1 MFNEKLK
8 HFLKH
13 FLIYVMT
20 LSFVTAFL
28 VSCVHPV
35 QASAISNT
43 DEFIEAM
50 TTEMERIQNAYEV
63 GLRVGTIFP
72 TIDSYTATA
81 GIYSLMNSY
90 DYYQMKYFDDI
101 DNTSSSYTVPSDLH
115 SVSGVYRTVANGDLY
130 PCTVYSFSER
140 EDNLFV
146 SGVHFSVRVSITNSY
161 SDWNVEP
168 SFSYWGNPYT
178 YNLGGSVS
186 VPTSGGSYSYNL
198 SIVDTSGYLR
208 SYIRSVGRAGASCYG
223 TILATTIPVISS
235 GTALSGSFNFGGYG
249 VSESLPSGEIEREE
263 PWNYYNDELLPYI
276 HNKYGDSDSVNSWLP
291 WHGQPWI
298 PGHVEPVDPSEP
310 DRPNSVDIPSNLP
323 AVPYIPGTPTEIPVE
338 IDTNG
343 TTELYEVYSPTTNQ
357 ITINGVAFI
366 IGAAGAFGAAGAA
379 GAAGGIYANG
389 QISIGGE
396 LFDIPS
402 FDLPID
408 GFDVPISIPDSNT
421 IQLGDLEFHF
431 NSDGTITIGD
441 MTFNLPLGE
450 PETIEAGAE
459 TYLIEYEL
467 PTFETLYVPAETV
480 PQISLSNYYDG
491 ITLLWDAVYD
501 LLDNT
506 GFLPLVYIMFGM
518 GVVAYIMW
526 KIGG

>member
-35 QASAISNT
+35 QASAESFA
-43 DEFIEAM
+43 DEFNDALR
-50 TTEMERIQNAYEV
+50 TELERYNDAYEV
-63 GLRVGTIFP
+63 ALATSVLTPEVP
-72 TIDSYTATA
+72 TWAMALEFY
-81 GIYSLMNSY
+81 GLMNTY
-90 DYYQMKYFDDI
+90 EYLNFTYFDNPDSAVYNVPNTPGTSGCYYFV
-101 DNTSSSYTVPSDLH
+101 DNTSTTKLRLCNISSPTNLHDGGLCVAAQDFSITYTYGFSGSIDIDLLTISFDTNQNGVINIAYPPQPFALRSFNATLTSDYGTYTKNRQSTSQYLDCGYKKNLQNYIPTFRYNELNNIRILQEICGRASDFVVPS
-115 SVSGVYRTVANGDLY
+115 
-130 PCTVYSFSER
+130 
-140 EDNLFV
+140 
-146 SGVHFSVRVSITNSY
+146 
-161 SDWNVEP
+161 
-168 SFSYWGNPYT
+168 GN
-178 YNLGGSVS
+178 
-186 VPTSGGSYSYNL
+186 
-198 SIVDTSGYLR
+198 
-208 SYIRSVGRAGASCYG
+208 
-223 TILATTIPVISS
+223 IS
-235 GTALSGSFNFGGYG
+235 
-249 VSESLPSGEIEREE
+249 RDE
-263 PWNYYNDELLPYI
+263 PWKYYNDLI
-276 HNKYGDSDSVNSWLP
+276 DDCHDKYGDTETVNDWLP
-291 WHGQPWI
+291 WHGQKWV
-298 PGHVEPVDPSEP
+298 PGHVGPYDPTEP
-310 DRPNSVDIPSNLP
+310 DRPNPIDIPSILP
-323 AVPYIPGTPTEIPVE
+323 GVPYVPGTPTEIPVE

-343 TTELYEVYSPTTNQ
+343 TTEIYEVYSPTTNQ

-366 IGAAGAFGAAGAA
+366 IGAGAFGAAGVA

-431 NSDGTITIGD
+431 NPDGTITIGD